1 MSELTQTPPIVW
13 ITGAGGLI
21 GHALCCRAAC
31 NSTPRELV
39 PLRRADLDLLD
50 ISGIVERFQR
60 EKPAAVVHCAALSKN
75 PACTA
80 NPDLAFDVNVL
91 ATQVLADMCSKA
103 GSQLV
108 FLSTDLV
115 FDGQK
120 GAYTES
126 DAVNPLSVYAETKVL
141 AEAVVLRHPRHLVLR
156 LSLNG
161 GRSPSGDRGFNEEI
175 CQAWAMGKVLDLFID
190 EFRCPM
196 SANVTADAIWELVDR
211 KASGLYHLC
220 GSERVSRHRIGELLA
235 MLHPGLSP
243 QIVAGSIRDYKGP
256 PRAPDTSMN
265 CDKVEPL
272 LSFRLPRFSEWL
284 ETHGCSEF

>member
-1 MSELTQTPPIVW
+1 MSDSTQPPPIVW
-13 ITGAGGLI
+13 ITGAGGLV
-21 GHALCCRAAC
+21 GHALCRRAAH
-31 NSTPRELV
+31 NSSPRELV

-50 ISGIVERFQR
+50 ISEIVERFER
-60 EKPAAVVHCAALSKN
+60 EKPAVVVHCAALSKN

-80 NPDLAFDVNVL
+80 DPDLAFNLNVL

-115 FDGQK
+115 FDGLK
-120 GAYTES
+120 GSYTEM

-141 AEAVVLRHPRHLVLR
+141 AEAVVLRHAQHLVLR

-175 CQAWAMGKVLDLFID
+175 CLAWARGKVLDLFTD
-190 EFRCPM
+190 EFRCPIA
-196 SANVTADAIWELVDR
+196 ANITADAIWELVDR

-220 GSERVSRHRIGELLA
+220 GSERVSRHQIGELLA
-235 MLHPGLSP
+235 ELHPELSP
-243 QIVAGSIRDYKGP
+243 RIVAGSIRDYKGP

-265 CDKVEPL
+265 CEKVEAL
-272 LSFRLPRFSEWL
+272 LSFRLPGFSEWL
-284 ETHGCSEF
+284 ETHGRSEF